1 MGADLGVI
9 ARKSG
14 DHWIVLHTDDRGYGV
29 REGAA
34 FNWGDTLCCQMVAGN
49 GPRVAPRTTDIPAY
63 ANAPINRQIVIGTYI
78 GIPLLDSNDELF
90 GTLCALHPQ
99 PLPEQVKAQQSI
111 LETLAHSFNTILRA
125 HLSHGTTGEAVA
137 PETSRDT
144 LTGTYNYRAWRQ
156 LLAQCE
162 QACQDEGHTA
172 SVFAIRLDGE
182 AGAAASDARLQKA
195 TRTIR
200 GAIFSRDVL
209 ARVDSEAFAVLARQ
223 CDPASAR
230 IIKARVEASLAA
242 AKVPASVGVA
252 QRDPMLGLKQ
262 AWKDA
267 YLAMHRARKQRQSGP
282 TNGDRAA
289 SAPWN

>member
-1 MGADLGVI
+1 VGADLGVI

-14 DHWIVLHTDDRGYGV
+14 DRWIVLHTDDRGYGV
-29 REGAA
+29 REGVA
-34 FNWGDTLCCQMVAGN
+34 FSWGDTLCCQMVAGN
-49 GPRVAPRTTDIPAY
+49 GPRVAPRTADIPAY
-63 ANAPINRQIVIGTYI
+63 ANAPINRQIAIRAYI

-144 LTGTYNYRAWRQ
+144 LTATYNYRAWRQ

-195 TRTIR
+195 ARTIR

-209 ARVDSEAFAVLARQ
+209 AR
-223 CDPASAR
+223 CM
-230 IIKARVEASLAA
+230 
-242 AKVPASVGVA
+242 AK
-252 QRDPMLGLKQ
+252 
-262 AWKDA
+262 
-267 YLAMHRARKQRQSGP
+267 
-282 TNGDRAA
+282 
-289 SAPWN
+289 

>member
-1 MGADLGVI
+1 LGVI

-14 DHWIVLHTDDRGYGV
+14 DRWIVLHTDDRGYGV
-29 REGAA
+29 REGVA
-34 FNWGDTLCCQMVAGN
+34 FSWGDTLCCQMVAGN
-49 GPRVAPRTTDIPAY
+49 GPRVAPRTADIPAY
-63 ANAPINRQIVIGTYI
+63 ANAPINRQIAIRAYI

-156 LLAQCE
+156 QLAQCE
-162 QACQDEGHTA
+162 QACQDEGHAA
-172 SVFAIRLDGE
+172 SVFAIGLD
-182 AGAAASDARLQKA
+182 SDALLPQA
-195 TRTIR
+195 ARTIR
-200 GAIFSRDVL
+200 GAIFHRDVL
-209 ARVDSEAFAVLARQ
+209 ARVDSEAFAVLVRQ

-242 AKVPASVGVA
+242 AEVPASVGVA

-289 SAPWN
+289 SASWH